1 MDTQTIG
8 TPMDDFSDKYT
19 KEGLLKVIDAL
30 PLAISVIDKNRTVAL
45 ANKSTT
51 RFVNKNEAQL
61 IGLVGGEAFGCA
73 HHDRVPEGCGFGQEC
88 MKCKLRET
96 VLDTLENQVPHEMVE
111 TTMVFKEHGERHLR
125 ISTLP
130 LTLDNDQVV
139 LLSIEDITQA
149 KLLEQTRLEK
159 EKLAAAVETAGAVC
173 HEINQPLM
181 IILGMAEMLLEDLDT
196 EDLETEDE
204 SRQANLQ
211 QIKEQA
217 ERLGKITRK
226 LMTLTEYKTKPY
238 LKKDILDIQNAAEDD
253 DPADTGN

>member
-1 MDTQTIG
+1 MDN
-8 TPMDDFSDKYT
+8 FSDKYT

-30 PLAISVIDKNRTVAL
+30 PLAISVIDKNRIVAL

-61 IGLVGGEAFGCA
+61 IGLVGGEAFGCP
-73 HHDRVPEGCGFGQEC
+73 HHEDVPKGCGFGQEC

-111 TTMVFKEHGERHLR
+111 TTMVFKERGERHLR

-130 LTLDNDQVV
+130 ITLDNEQVV
-139 LLSIEDITQA
+139 LLSIEDVTQA
-149 KLLEQTRLEK
+149 RLLEQTRLEK
-159 EKLAAAVETAGAVC
+159 QKLTAAVETAGAVC

-181 IILGMAEMLLEDLDT
+181 IIMGMADMLLEDQDN
-196 EDLETEDE
+196 DDE
-204 SRQANLQ
+204 SRRNNLM

-217 ERLGKITRK
+217 ERLGKVTRK

-238 LKKDILDIQNAAEDD
+238 LKQDILDIGNTAGDD
-253 DPADTGN
+253 DSAGN